1 MRHAIIVMAVLAAA
15 CGSSQDTPAPAASV
29 GRLLKNVGLF
39 FAAPFIGLAY
49 ILFLPFFGVALAGWA
64 VYQAIKRR

>member
-1 MRHAIIVMAVLAAA
+1 
-15 CGSSQDTPAPAASV
+15 V
-29 GRLLKNVGLF
+29 GRFLKNVGLF